1 MLGEG
6 LPSRVISI
14 VMGVATAGTV
24 TVAEVVSSCIR
35 CPAGLPSI
43 YPTTGERAMVMALG
57 ETGLPSMVTDLTV
70 WNRPIG
76 RWTTMSIGFLPGG
89 TFSCMGRGGGGG
101 GVGGDLGPP
110 GG

>member
-24 TVAEVVSSCIR
+24 PGAEVVSSWIR

-43 YPTTGERAMVMALG
+43 FPTTAERAMVMALG
-57 ETGLPSMVTDLTV
+57 EPWLPSMVTDLTV

-76 RWTTMSIGFLPGG
+76 RWTTMSIGLPSES
-89 TFSCMGRGGGGG
+89 TLSCMERSVDAGRLRE
-101 GVGGDLGPP
+101 DLAPQG
-110 GG
+110 

>member
-24 TVAEVVSSCIR
+24 TGGGVVSSCIR

-76 RWTTMSIGFLPGG
+76 RWTTMSIGFSPEATLC
-89 TFSCMGRGGGGG
+89 FVGRGGGARG
-101 GVGGDLGPP
+101 
-110 GG
+110 